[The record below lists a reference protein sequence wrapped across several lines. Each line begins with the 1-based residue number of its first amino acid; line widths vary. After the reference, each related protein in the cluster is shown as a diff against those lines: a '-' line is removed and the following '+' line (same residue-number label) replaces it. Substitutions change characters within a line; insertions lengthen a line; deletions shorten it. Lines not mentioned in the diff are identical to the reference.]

1 MIKVVE
7 ASFGHLETT
16 GMGTGKLECKKIT
29 IIIFIG
35 KNENFFSLWRLKYL
49 NISSQDFDFV
59 KTSLTPFFEL

>member
-29 IIIFIG
+29 VIIFIG
-35 KNENFFSLWRLKYL
+35 NENFFSLWRLKYL
-49 NISSQDFDFV
+49 IFLP
-59 KTSLTPFFEL
+59 KILTLSKRH